1 MLRCVG
7 FQDSPTFTMSS
18 QRRAG
23 RNTPLSA
30 GSNFKFK
37 RPSVAGVIDGSGHH
51 DRAFEY
57 GNTDFSPR
65 SHMSGQPQMGHSAA
79 AGFVAANG
87 ACGADGGEQF
97 ASATQLGNGGWPP
110 LLAGAWG
117 SQQPMNAAAI
127 NPLAMML
134 ASNPQ
139 MAAAMMGGMA
149 GMMGGM
155 GAMGMGLG
163 GAGGFNDGHGFPGI
177 LGMGGGGM
185 GIGMGNPL
193 AHVLA
198 HVPMSGSMPTTL
210 HDAQPAGDGV
220 VPPRSWHSLVGAAAG
235 LRANPMPLTPGGLLG
250 AGDVQHGFQ
259 PMPSHLNGMCA
270 ANVANEVGVQ
280 EAARVVYE
288 GQSGEVAQEVEA
300 TQNGLEGAAAQGV
313 DPATQGG
320 LHGAVGSVSMF
331 SPTYSPSSI
340 LPVLPAQEG
349 GGGGAGWG
357 WGGGSVNGTKPDV
370 GGGADVGG
378 SADESSETT
387 RKRQRGMSEASDA
400 VGAERGEEE
409 NEQVASKCP
418 KIQQ

>member
-23 RNTPLSA
+23 RNTPVSA

-57 GNTDFSPR
+57 GNT
-65 SHMSGQPQMGHSAA
+65 
-79 AGFVAANG
+79 GFVAAKG
-87 ACGADGGEQF
+87 ARGADGGE
-97 ASATQLGNGGWPP
+97 LGTGGWPP

-117 SQQPMNAAAI
+117 SRQPMNAATMS
-127 NPLAMML
+127 PLAMMM

-163 GAGGFNDGHGFPGI
+163 GAGGFNNGPGFPG
-177 LGMGGGGM
+177 LFGMGGGM
-185 GIGMGNPL
+185 GFGMGNPL

-210 HDAQPAGDGV
+210 PGAQPAGDGV
-220 VPPRSWHSLVGAAAG
+220 VPPRSWHSVVGAAADRRG
-235 LRANPMPLTPGGLLG
+235 GNPMSLTPAGGLLG
-250 AGDVQHGFQ
+250 AGGVQHGFQ
-259 PMPSHLNGMCA
+259 PVQSHLNGTFA
-270 ANVANEVGVQ
+270 ANVANEVGMQ
-280 EAARVVYE
+280 KAARVVSE

-320 LHGAVGSVSMF
+320 LERTVGSVSVF
-331 SPTYSPSSI
+331 SSTYSPSSI
-340 LPVLPAQEG
+340 LPVLRL
-349 GGGGAGWG
+349 
-357 WGGGSVNGTKPDV
+357 GGSANGTKPDV
-370 GGGADVGG
+370 GGGAD
-378 SADESSETT
+378 ESSETT
-387 RKRQRGMSEASDA
+387 KKRQRGMSEASDT
-400 VGAERGEEE
+400 VGAERGEKE
-409 NEQVASKCP
+409 NEQIASKCP